1 MTERFEPWEPEDRK
15 ATEDQLLDTSE
26 HRSRKRRFGRSAQ
39 TFGLVLITGALAGA
53 GGAYGYTHYLAAS
66 IPVDRKQLVV
76 EESSAVID
84 VASKLSP
91 SVVSITSKTIARG
104 FFGYSQ
110 EVEGAGTGMV
120 LTADGLILTNRHV
133 VDDTSATYT
142 VVMND
147 GKTYP
152 ATVVSRDSKND
163 VAFVRVDAKD
173 LVPVALGDSGS
184 LKVGQQVV
192 AIGNALGQ
200 FQNSVT
206 EGIISGV
213 SRGITAG
220 SGSVYSGNTEELSNL
235 LQTDAAINS
244 GNSGGPL
251 VDLDGQVVGMN
262 TAVAGSG
269 AQNIGFAIPIN
280 DIKPL
285 IDSVKSK
292 GRIVRPYLGVRYVAL
307 TRQVATLNNLSVNDG
322 AWVQAAGDSNPG
334 VVSGSPADKA
344 GIKEGDIITKI
355 GDDKIDATHS
365 LQSLIGKYKTGDK
378 IKLTVIRDG
387 NTTTLEATLEDAP
400 AGN

>member
-1 MTERFEPWEPEDRK
+1 MTERFEPWEEAPKTTIET
-15 ATEDQLLDTSE
+15 TEAGMS
-26 HRSRKRRFGRSAQ
+26 HRSRRRFSAKAGRNLLTIAVAGS
-39 TFGLVLITGALAGA
+39 LAGV
-53 GGAYGYTHYLAAS
+53 GGAYGYTHYLASS
-66 IPVDRKQLVV
+66 IPVDRKQLIV

-84 VASKLSP
+84 VATKLSP
-91 SVVSITSKTIARG
+91 SVVSITSKTVARG

-120 LTADGLILTNRHV
+120 LTTDGLILTNRHV
-133 VDDTSATYT
+133 VDDASATYT
-142 VVMND
+142 VVMSD

-163 VAFVRVDAKD
+163 VAFVRVEAKD
-173 LVPVALGDSGS
+173 LAPVTLGDSGS

-220 SGSVYSGNTEELSNL
+220 SGSGMGGSAEELSNL

-251 VDLDGQVVGMN
+251 VDLDGQVIGMN

-285 IDSVKSK
+285 IDSVKTK
-292 GRIVRPYLGVRYVAL
+292 GRIVRAYLGVRYVSL
-307 TRQVATLNNLSVNDG
+307 TKQVATLNNLTVTDG
-322 AWVQAAGDSNPG
+322 AWVQAAGDANPG
-334 VVSGSPADKA
+334 VVGGSPADKA
-344 GIKEGDIITKI
+344 GVQEGDIITKI
-355 GDDKIDATHS
+355 NDDKIDATHS

-400 AGN
+400 AGS